1 MAIYREARNFAVEV
15 STMIRTGASRKA
27 VEDFVENLYI
37 SGKIASN
44 LYECF
49 SEMIIVNYGEN

>member
-1 MAIYREARNFAVEV
+1 MIIYREPRNFAVEV

-37 SGKIASN
+37 SGEIASN

-49 SEMIIVNYGEN
+49 NEMISSCYEEN